1 MQVRAARTREAI
13 IRGAAECID
22 AQGYRGASLAA
33 ICRSSAVSVG
43 ALVFHFR
50 DKSGLAEAVVEAGS
64 ATARAVA
71 EAAAREDDSPLH
83 AVGTLL
89 CALTVLLREDVVV
102 RAGALLAR
110 ERPDIAARWHD
121 AWTPRLTA
129 LVAQADTRG
138 ELAPGAEPGL
148 VTALA
153 DHLLTAAESRRP
165 GQRPDLDPDPDSDPG
180 QEITRLWAL
189 VQHGIARRST

>member
-22 AQGYRGASLAA
+22 AQGYRGAGLAA
-33 ICRSSAVSVG
+33 IRRSSAVSAG

-71 EAAAREDDSPLH
+71 EPAVREDDSPPR

-89 CALTVLLREDVVV
+89 CALTVPLREDVVV
-102 RAGALLAR
+102 RAGALPAR
-110 ERPDIAARWHD
+110 ERPDIAARRHD

-129 LVAQADTRG
+129 LAAQADTRG
-138 ELAPGAEPGL
+138 ELAPGGNPAW
-148 VTALA
+148 
-153 DHLLTAAESRRP
+153 SRRW
-165 GQRPDLDPDPDSDPG
+165 R
-180 QEITRLWAL
+180 TVR
-189 VQHGIARRST
+189 